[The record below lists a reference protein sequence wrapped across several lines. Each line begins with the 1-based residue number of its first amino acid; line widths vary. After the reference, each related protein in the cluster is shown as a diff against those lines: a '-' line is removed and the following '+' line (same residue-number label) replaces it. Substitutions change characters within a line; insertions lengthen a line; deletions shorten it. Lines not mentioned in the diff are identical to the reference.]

1 MIVSLSTSIVIAA
14 SVIVR
19 DRRKLWFLQAIATEH
34 GIEHLATA
42 AAAVQTALG
51 GSALTSQLAQQPW
64 TSCARIRRGDAVRG
78 PLVVAVKSAPDSP
91 ANTSPRRITGFWPA
105 YIAPICFGK
114 PANPPHFLGMCEA
127 VGKVPSQVIR

>member
-1 MIVSLSTSIVIAA
+1 MTLLLMIVSLSTSIVIAA

-51 GSALTSQLAQQPW
+51 GSALTSQLAQQPGQA
-64 TSCARIRRGDAVRG
+64 T
-78 PLVVAVKSAPDSP
+78 P
-91 ANTSPRRITGFWPA
+91 GFE
-105 YIAPICFGK
+105 
-114 PANPPHFLGMCEA
+114 EA
-127 VGKVPSQVIR
+127 TPFEDRSS